1 MAGSGFEMKLIE
13 RRAAPERKRIAQV
26 PMRKYLDER
35 AADDEI
41 LLDLEVL
48 NPRGYRPPLGDVV
61 TRDHS
66 SASTFALT

>member
-1 MAGSGFEMKLIE
+1 MKFIE
-13 RRAAPERKRIAQV
+13 RRAAPERQRIAQM

-41 LLDLEVL
+41 LLDLRVL
-48 NPRGYRPPLGDVV
+48 NPRSFRPPFGNIV